1 MFANLIES
9 QSHGKEFKRRG
20 RFVLATA
27 AAYAVL
33 FFVAGIV
40 SIYAYDARLEAQS
53 NELEVLSW
61 VPPVTPIISADPPRP
76 TRPIRKSVPSN
87 APVDPNVRVA
97 ERTVAIAPT
106 TDPTKVPD
114 NVGTK
119 GIDVP
124 PVTGPVVIS
133 NRNVNPPSFGPG
145 NPGDCVTCNGTGPV
159 RVVVATTP
167 PPVPIPP
174 KPSTQNLPSRVLASK
189 AISLP
194 QPPYPPLARQI
205 RLQGAVLV
213 QILVDEAGKVMSA
226 HAVSGSSF
234 LTTSAEEAARRA
246 RFTPTLLNGQPVK
259 VQGTII
265 YNFVLQ

>member
-27 AAYAVL
+27 AAYTVL

-40 SIYAYDARLEAQS
+40 SIYAYDARLEMPS

-61 VPPVTPIISADPPRP
+61 VPPIAVTPTTPPRITQSIRRQNQPAASVDRNITVSERTSAVAQTNDP
-76 TRPIRKSVPSN
+76 TRVP
-87 APVDPNVRVA
+87 
-97 ERTVAIAPT
+97 EGI
-106 TDPTKVPD
+106 
-114 NVGTK
+114 GTK
-119 GIDVP
+119 ASDVP
-124 PVTGPVVIS
+124 PVTGPFHLS
-133 NRNVNPPSFGPG
+133 TRNADPPVAPADSGS
-145 NPGDCVTCNGTGPV
+145 CVTCGTS
-159 RVVVATTP
+159 RVVAVDPTP
-167 PPVPIPP
+167 PPVILV

-205 RLQGAVLV
+205 HLQGAVPV
-213 QILVDEAGKVMSA
+213 QILVDEVGKVVSA
-226 HAVSGSSF
+226 HAVSGNAF
-234 LTTSAEEAARRA
+234 LTRAAEDAAMRA
-246 RFTPTLLNGQPVK
+246 RFTPTLLSGTPVK